1 MQIKSDR
8 LEVYVKKKGKT
19 AGKGKSPATPKPQ
32 KTSPPGKPGAPGQGS
47 FDRLIAIGNVEV
59 NQGKS
64 KYATGDRLDYKET
77 TGIAFLT
84 GNPRAWEKNN
94 QVVGEKI
101 ELRLRQGLT
110 IVHGSRRR
118 RVPKLLT

>member
-1 MQIKSDR
+1 M
-8 LEVYVKKKGKT
+8 
-19 AGKGKSPATPKPQ
+19 
-32 KTSPPGKPGAPGQGS
+32 
-47 FDRLIAIGNVEV
+47 EV

-118 RVPKLLT
+118 RVSVTLYPESQSGKSAKGSKKGSNGR